1 MSPQLII
8 ISSAMSLGGMA
19 SIGFNHYN
27 EVEKQVATFHEEKE
41 EEVQRVEVAEVG
53 ERVESAILDVKETF
67 RTDLE
72 KSNEGLKEIIR
83 DMNTEIAVLKSRQ
96 NSHDLLMERLER
108 EQTSLGFKIE
118 TQAESFRPLRAT
130 ESRFVRVKSEGEAE
144 SHPLLPPVDSWTS
157 DY

>member
-19 SIGFNHYN
+19 SIGFNHYS
-27 EVEKQVATFHEEKE
+27 EVEKQVAHFESEQV

-53 ERVESAILDVKETF
+53 ERVETAILGVKESF

-72 KSNEGLKEIIR
+72 KNNADLKEIIR
-83 DMNTEIAVLKSRQ
+83 EMNTKIAVLDSRQ
-96 NSHDLLMERLER
+96 NSTELLMERLDR

-130 ESRFVRVKSEGEAE
+130 ESRFVRLKTEGEVE